1 MAKWKLMM
9 STIPYVFMMVAVKV
23 FLFKFFAF
31 EGMLDFSDIGVVVTG
46 GVFLIGFMLAGVIAD
61 YKESEK
67 IPGEIAATLESLE
80 ETYSL
85 AAASRPAL
93 DARGMMESLQET
105 SDILLTWFYHQT
117 KPEDTYAALE
127 RISKRGAE
135 IDAAGATAIA
145 NRLISEVAALRKIII
160 RVHVIADTSYVATG
174 YALLESLT
182 VLVMGLLL
190 IAKFKSL
197 LGAIVLVAFVTLIF
211 VYMLRLIHD
220 LDNPFEY
227 SNPVDTDEPMAP
239 GCTEVDL
246 APIREYRDRLE
257 AKLAPPAAKKS

>member
-1 MAKWKLMM
+1 MAKWKLML

-31 EGMLDFSDIGVVVTG
+31 EGMLDFSDISVVVTG

-80 ETYSL
+80 ETYSM

-93 DARGMMESLQET
+93 DSRGMIESLQET
-105 SDILLTWFYHQT
+105 TDILLTWFYHQT

-145 NRLISEVAALRKIII
+145 NRLISEVSALRKIII

-227 SNPVDTDEPMAP
+227 SNPVDTDEPMPP

>member
-9 STIPYVFMMVAVKV
+9 STIPYVLVMVAIKV
-23 FLFKFFAF
+23 SLFRFFSF
-31 EGMLDFSDIGVVVTG
+31 EGLLDFSDVSVVVTG

-67 IPGEIAATLESLE
+67 LPGEIAATLESLE

-93 DARGMMESLQET
+93 DARSMMEALQET
-105 SDILLTWFYHQT
+105 TDILLTWFYHQA

-127 RISKRGAE
+127 RISKRGAD

-145 NRLISEVAALRKIII
+145 NRLIGEVSALRKIII

-182 VLVMGLLL
+182 VLILGLLL
-190 IAKFKSL
+190 ITKFKSL
-197 LGAIVLVAFVTLIF
+197 IGAIVLVAFVTLIF
-211 VYMLRLIHD
+211 VYMLRLIRD
-220 LDNPFEY
+220 LDNPFDY
-227 SNPVDTDEPMAP
+227 SNPVDAEEPTVP
-239 GCTEVDL
+239 GSTEVDL
-246 APIREYRDRLE
+246 APIREYRDRLD
-257 AKLAPPAAKKS
+257 AKLAPAANKKA